1 MTTCSWSFVI
11 IIIVIIINFVHNH
24 FLCKN
29 LNAVC
34 AHYLIIFWDLLTF
47 FLAIFFQKQASK
59 DHLTQGNLLKAI
71 LLNGKQSNLEK
82 EMHESISLYYHY
94 FTSIRNIFATI
105 RLPSFSTNID
115 KNDVCAKKINQIFK
129 KTNAHSPLYIK
140 KLASLMWLINYFV
153 IGNFVCVQI
162 SMY

>member
-1 MTTCSWSFVI
+1 MQKPQCGMRSLFDYFLRFV
-11 IIIVIIINFVHNH
+11 N
-24 FLCKN
+24 
-29 LNAVC
+29 
-34 AHYLIIFWDLLTF
+34 IFPCY
-47 FLAIFFQKQASK
+47 FFQKQASK

-140 KLASLMWLINYFV
+140 KLASLM
-153 IGNFVCVQI
+153 
-162 SMY
+162 